1 MSFSGTHL
9 LCPNALLWKEEHW
22 ADCFNP
28 SHHRT
33 PVDTTGMINIAAVIC
48 NTSTKTPSVAV
59 HIWDSLR
66 LLLFRFCILLHF
78 LQHRSINLCLLP
90 CSEQRDTFAEVML
103 NGGDVLCQWHTPWAI
118 PARIA
123 TFVWDIPVLG
133 LAGRSGWGQEGTESW
148 CSPSQLPRES
158 GTADPCS
165 PHKTF
170 HNIKCLNHKRVI
182 NRAVDVQTHSSLCH
196 FHLKQNFVSLE
207 LESYYHLF
215 IF

>member
-1 MSFSGTHL
+1 MHFSGKRNIEQIVSTPATTELQLTQQGWSILLLWFAIHQQKPPVL
-9 LCPNALLWKEEHW
+9 LCTFET
-22 ADCFNP
+22 F
-28 SHHRT
+28 S
-33 PVDTTGMINIAAVIC
+33 
-48 NTSTKTPSVAV
+48 
-59 HIWDSLR
+59 
-66 LLLFRFCILLHF
+66 
-78 LQHRSINLCLLP
+78 Q
-90 CSEQRDTFAEVML
+90 TFAVSFLYFATFPPAQEHQSLSSPALRTKRHVCRD
-103 NGGDVLCQWHTPWAI
+103 DVKWGRCAVSVTCCTHIPWAI

-148 CSPSQLPRES
+148 CSLSQLPRES

-196 FHLKQNFVSLE
+196 FHLKQDFVSLE